1 MPYLKNILS
10 LVSCLFYAVVSCCP
24 ITGYSADSNQAQL
37 RSIQQDI
44 AAKEKQVKAKKAQ
57 RSELLGR
64 LESQEKLIAQ
74 VSRKLRNIRQQLQ
87 QINDNIASLTSTIT
101 QLQQQQQQQE
111 HLLARQLDTA
121 FRIGQH
127 NGLEMLFTA
136 EQAQRSDRILSY
148 FRYLNSSRQ
157 QNIDSIKQT
166 RQQISDK
173 KSLLEQ
179 RRQQQTALQ
188 QQQQQQKNSL
198 EQTRTDRQQ
207 TLVTLES
214 TLQKD
219 QAALS
224 EMRQNESR
232 LRTRIAQAEQRAKAQ
247 AEREAREAEQIKQR
261 QAQAKAKGNN
271 YQPTAGETALISRTG
286 GLGRS
291 AGKYTWPVQGT
302 VLHRFGENLQG
313 ELRWKGLVINAA
325 EGSEVKAIANGRVLM
340 ADWLQGYGLVVVIEH
355 GKGDMSLYGYN
366 QSALVNVGDQVTAGQ
381 PIALVGSS
389 GGQGTPSLYF
399 EIRRQGQA
407 LDPLR
412 WLKR

>member
-1 MPYLKNILS
+1 MSQLKNILP
-10 LVSCLFYAVVSCCP
+10 LVSCLFYAGIASCP
-24 ITGYSADSNQAQL
+24 VTGYSADSNKAEL

-44 AAKEKQVKAKKAQ
+44 AAKEKQVQAKKAQ

-64 LESQEKLIAQ
+64 LESQEKLIAE
-74 VSRKLRNIRQQLQ
+74 VSRKLRSTAENLQ
-87 QINDNIASLTSTIT
+87 QINHDIDALAETIR
-101 QLQQQQQQQE
+101 QLLQQQNKQE
-111 HLLARQLDTA
+111 DLLAKQLDTA
-121 FRIGQH
+121 FRIGKH
-127 NGLEMLFTA
+127 NGLEMLFTT
-136 EQAQRSDRILSY
+136 EQTQRSDRILSY
-148 FRYLNSSRQ
+148 FKYLNNSRQ
-157 QNIDSIKQT
+157 QSIDLLKQT
-166 RQQISDK
+166 RQQIAEK

-179 RRQQQTALQ
+179 RRQQQLNLQ
-188 QQQQQQKNSL
+188 QQQQVQKVSL
-198 EQTRTDRQQ
+198 EQARTDRKQ

-232 LRTRIAQAEQRAKAQ
+232 LRQRILLAEQRAKAQ
-247 AEREAREAEQIKQR
+247 AEKEVREAAEIKKR
-261 QAQAKAKGNN
+261 QAQAKAKGNK
-271 YQPTAGETALISRTG
+271 YQPTPGETALISRTG
-286 GLGRS
+286 GLGRPAS
-291 AGKYTWPVQGT
+291 QYAWPVQGT
-302 VLHRFGENLQG
+302 LLHRFGENLQG

-366 QSALVNVGDQVTAGQ
+366 QSALVNVGEQVTVGQ

-389 GGQGTPSLYF
+389 GGQGRPSLYF

-412 WLKR
+412 WLKK